1 MTTDNRLLDSIV
13 AAGKEKAEAI
23 LQEADNRAAEIADTA
38 KQEAAANASQI
49 KSSTEEKAKGM
60 RKAAESG
67 AALIARNAVL
77 RTKREEISKTLSG
90 IADYIAALNDEQY
103 FALLY
108 RMASGV
114 EEKSGVLFLNERDL
128 ARLPADFSA
137 KMKEAGI
144 DAKLSEKAASID
156 GGFLLQC
163 GEIEIN
169 CSVHAVLEDRKN
181 ELEDYIN
188 QLLFT
193 EEG

>member
-23 LQEADNRAAEIADTA
+23 IAEAESKAAATAEAAE
-38 KQEAAANASQI
+38 KEAAANAEEI
-49 KSSTEEKAKGM
+49 RSSTENKAKAL
-60 RKAAESG
+60 RKAAESS

-77 RTKREEISKTLSG
+77 RTKREEIDKTLQG
-90 IADYIAALNDEQY
+90 IAAYIDGLPDDRY

-108 RMASGV
+108 KMAQGV
-114 EEKSGVLFLNERDL
+114 DESEGVLFLNGRDL
-128 ARLPADFSA
+128 ARRPADFLD

-144 DAKLSEKAASID
+144 SATLSSEAADID

-163 GEIEIN
+163 GNIEIN
-169 CSVHAVLEDRKN
+169 CSVSAVLEDKRN

-188 QLLFT
+188 QLLFA